1 MTLQSSGA
9 ISLSNIASEFGGST
23 PHSLSEY
30 YRGGGLVPNHS
41 NTNSIPT
48 SGQISFSQFY
58 GANATA
64 PGVASHSMTITFSGN
79 QGVGLTYGYNGGTG
93 MGSLSN
99 NPMSTPLNTGLRM
112 NVQVAYWSSLCN
124 KGQFFFQ
131 YYPIAGPVDGTGW
144 SSITTSHN
152 GNMPRSAFTIS
163 GGGNSSTLVQC
174 TQIASTPTFPTTG
187 TQSLIVYA

>member
-9 ISLSNIASEFGGST
+9 ISLSNIAGEFGGST

-64 PGVASHSMTITFSGN
+64 PGVASHSFTIGFGGS
-79 QGVGLTYGYNGGTG
+79 QGVGLAYGYNGPTG

-99 NPMSTPLNTGLRM
+99 NPMSTQLSTGLKI
-112 NVQVAYWSSLCN
+112 NVSFAYWNTLCN
-124 KGQFFFQ
+124 KGQFSFGF
-131 YYPIAGPVDGTGW
+131 YAIGGPTDGTGF
-144 SSITTSHN
+144 SSIATSYDGTTQ
-152 GNMPRSAFTIS
+152 RSGLSIT
-163 GGGNSSTLVQC
+163 GGGNSTTLINVTRSATST
-174 TQIASTPTFPTTG
+174 AWPTSG
-187 TQSLIVYA
+187 TQTFTIYA